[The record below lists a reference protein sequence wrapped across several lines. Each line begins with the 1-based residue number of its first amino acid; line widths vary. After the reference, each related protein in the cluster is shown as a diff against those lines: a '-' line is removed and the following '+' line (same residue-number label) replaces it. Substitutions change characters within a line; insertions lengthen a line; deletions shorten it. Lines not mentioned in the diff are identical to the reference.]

1 MTDQEAMKLHE
12 LIDELRT
19 KLKKSLQDVLQFRK
33 DLDLEREKHQLT
45 QLRYDTIKNAI
56 NKEVDRLNQ
65 RRPDVEI
72 PADEKRIKMTELKNE
87 HLEVISKNKSRK
99 HELDKLVEQLSDA
112 KESVAVLSNAIECGF
127 LHDKHS
133 LILQEW
139 IVEYEELSE
148 QLDTHL
154 TEVRDHE

>member
-19 KLKKSLQDVLQFRK
+19 KLKKSLQDVLQLRK
-33 DLDLEREKHQLT
+33 DLDLELEEHQLT

-72 PADEKRIKMTELKNE
+72 PADELVYKKDLK
-87 HLEVISKNKSRK
+87 
-99 HELDKLVEQLSDA
+99 
-112 KESVAVLSNAIECGF
+112 
-127 LHDKHS
+127 
-133 LILQEW
+133 
-139 IVEYEELSE
+139 
-148 QLDTHL
+148 
-154 TEVRDHE
+154 